1 MTRGS
6 FGTAVRQGWPF
17 AVISGGTALAAFLAL
32 PAQSLPDKYLQG
44 DSSVGPV
51 YAGAALLVASLGI
64 LIVLVTWGGR
74 GGREQ
79 PWRHLIVPPVLLA
92 LILTVLISCGGA
104 RSRWGTGLLCAV
116 AAVVVHLSLG
126 LPRYR
131 ARVLVWAVL
140 AAGSVLITTGCQTQ
154 WRAEDFR
161 ATGLPFVVAD
171 IPGYR
176 LHATYA
182 DVGVI
187 FLAYRDTSGQRLS
200 LDATIAR
207 SRTAYTDADP
217 GTRCFDLETGHRL
230 CVARPIHGG
239 DYTDR
244 RELPAGITVRPVT
257 AAHLASFPVSGTSL
271 PD

>member
-1 MTRGS
+1 MAKEG
-6 FGTAVRQGWPF
+6 FGVAVRQGWPY

-32 PAQSLPDKYLQG
+32 PAQSLPNKYLQG
-44 DSSVGPV
+44 DSSVGPP
-51 YAGAALLVASLGI
+51 YAGAALVVASFGVLT
-64 LIVLVTWGGR
+64 VLVTRGGR
-74 GGREQ
+74 VGREQ
-79 PWRHLIVPPVLLA
+79 PWRHLAVPPMLLV

-116 AAVVVHLSLG
+116 VAVGAHLSLE

-131 ARVLVWAVL
+131 ARVPVWGLLVAGLVL
-140 AAGSVLITTGCQTQ
+140 VTVGCQTQ

-176 LHATYA
+176 LHGTYA

-187 FLAYRDTSGQRLS
+187 FLAYRDVSGQGMS

-217 GTRCFDLETGHRL
+217 GVRCFDLASGHFL
-230 CVARPIHGG
+230 CIARPFRGG
-239 DYTDR
+239 NYGDQA
-244 RELPAGITVRPVT
+244 ELPAGITVRPVS
-257 AAHLASFPVSGTSL
+257 AAYLASLPVSGTSL